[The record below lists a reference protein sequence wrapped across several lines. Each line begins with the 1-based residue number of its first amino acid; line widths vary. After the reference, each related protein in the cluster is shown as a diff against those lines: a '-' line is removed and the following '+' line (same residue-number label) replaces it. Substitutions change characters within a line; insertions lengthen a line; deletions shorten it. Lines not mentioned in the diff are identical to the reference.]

1 MKTARQVRA
10 FTKQLH
16 ILTEEI
22 VMASPK
28 KHGMVTAV
36 FHDRFSADS
45 AWKWLVA
52 RGYSNDDITL
62 LMSESTKTNYYSDE
76 HEMVT
81 ASSHA
86 AEGMAAGGAIGTA
99 VGAAAGAI
107 VAIGTSLLIP
117 GLGIVVAGPIAAAL
131 AGGGAGAVTGGVIG
145 GLVGLG
151 IPESN
156 AKAYEHALRDGGV
169 AIGVVPHSSQEATA
183 IKRKFE
189 ELKGD
194 NIITL

>member
-1 MKTARQVRA
+1 MV
-10 FTKQLH
+10 
-16 ILTEEI
+16 
-22 VMASPK
+22 SNK
-28 KHGMVTAV
+28 KKGMVTAV
-36 FHDRFSADS
+36 FRDRFSADT
-45 AWKWLVA
+45 AWKWLVN
-52 RGYSNDDITL
+52 RGYSSEDITL
-62 LMSESTKTNYYSDE
+62 LMSESTKTTYYSEE
-76 HEMVT
+76 HEAVG
-81 ASSHA
+81 ASTHA

-107 VAIGTSLLIP
+107 AAIGTSLLIP

-156 AKAYEHALRDGGV
+156 AKVYEHALREGGV
-169 AIGVVPHSSQEATA
+169 AIGVVPHSTQEATA

-189 ELKGD
+189 ELHGE
-194 NIITL
+194 NIISI